1 MTKETEKPPVGL
13 SVRGIYLH
21 TCVKWFLYDRYVF
34 QRGIVFPCYVGQ
46 GSFWAGIC
54 DDPGQLYSASLAQG
68 KHNMG
73 L

>member
-34 QRGIVFPCYVGQ
+34 QRGIVFLCYVGQ
-46 GSFWAGIC
+46 WQFLW
-54 DDPGQLYSASLAQG
+54 LAFVMTLDNFTQ
-68 KHNMG
+68 HH
-73 L
+73 